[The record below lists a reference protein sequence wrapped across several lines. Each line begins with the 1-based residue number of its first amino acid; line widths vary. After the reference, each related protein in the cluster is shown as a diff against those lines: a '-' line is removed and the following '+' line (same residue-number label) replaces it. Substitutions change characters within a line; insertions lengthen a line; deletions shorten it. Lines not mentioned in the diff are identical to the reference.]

1 MINMKIKNKNDHKSD
16 LGVGCNFWIFSKI
29 SLIHMT
35 NQVREKMK
43 QRNYMNQ
50 TNKQIVIPVSYRRI
64 NKNNLL
70 IEKKYEEK
78 L

>member
-1 MINMKIKNKNDHKSD
+1 
-16 LGVGCNFWIFSKI
+16 
-29 SLIHMT
+29 
-35 NQVREKMK
+35 MK